1 MLSKLKKID
10 RSFFIN
16 PSKIINVLLAR
27 MGNGKQCYVCKKEF
41 HSFLKFD
48 IYHNESQKCFERYHI
63 IGSSG
68 ENYGCTFCHSNDR
81 LRHLFMY
88 FDATGFWEKIPNSRI
103 LHFAP
108 EDNLVTA
115 IKKYNPTEHILA
127 DFYPVNDTIRKIDIT
142 SIPFDSSTFDIVIC
156 NHVLE
161 HIVDYKKA
169 LTELYRVL
177 KPGGIAILQT
187 PYSTVLAENFEDE
200 NINTEALRL
209 SFYAQEDHVRIF
221 GEKQFLNELVKT
233 GFELHTVK
241 HSDYFRSAET
251 TRYGVNEKEDL
262 IRVIKPLS

>member
-1 MLSKLKKID
+1 
-10 RSFFIN
+10 
-16 PSKIINVLLAR
+16 
-27 MGNGKQCYVCKKEF
+27 
-41 HSFLKFD
+41 
-48 IYHNESQKCFERYHI
+48 
-63 IGSSG
+63 
-68 ENYGCTFCHSNDR
+68 
-81 LRHLFMY
+81 MY